1 MLKHGIF
8 LICLLLIL
16 GCSHESAEMASAEIS
31 RSSGESRIE
40 TAGPLQASEPPQ
52 TSFSSSQSS
61 GDPAPDSPTLAECG
75 LQPIETLEVYRFW
88 GDGEIYSHE
97 RIAFEGEQTLLAM
110 IDLAASS
117 LPFADE
123 PLPVLGVTRER
134 GFVTVDLSREFIDRF
149 SKGEIFELLNT
160 VSMTLMQ
167 NGAAGSFRYTV
178 EGETGLLGDLW
189 QVKPLAVAQEK
200 PEEYAKICASIPYPG
215 MAKLYFPTAGEITD
229 RFGVAMDETAM
240 EIARLL
246 ARVGKMERD
255 AASPQELEPSRL
267 YLSCVWNT
275 PAFYTVSGEEN
286 YEPGL
291 IPIADSVSAKLGMSE
306 SMFWIGEHIR
316 QTARILCGDD
326 FELDLAQGEGFKYR
340 YFPLEGVITPP
351 HMGGGYDT
359 IPLVLSYE
367 ETEGGFCA
375 EVVYLFESMGGIG
388 PWGMERTLTEEELPG
403 YVADKAQ
410 RAEVEVRR
418 AKDGRL
424 CFGSFHT
431 KTNQTSGHL
440 Q

>member
-97 RIAFEGEQTLLAM
+97 RIAFEGEQTLLGH
-110 IDLAASS
+110 DRPRG
-117 LPFADE
+117 LPLCRLADE

-134 GFVTVDLSREFIDRF
+134 DFVTVDLSREFIDRF

-240 EIARLL
+240 EIARLACEGREDG
-246 ARVGKMERD
+246 ARRRLSAGAGTV
-255 AASPQELEPSRL
+255 APLPELRLEYSRL
-267 YLSCVWNT
+267 LHR
-275 PAFYTVSGEEN
+275 F
-286 YEPGL
+286 
-291 IPIADSVSAKLGMSE
+291 
-306 SMFWIGEHIR
+306 
-316 QTARILCGDD
+316 
-326 FELDLAQGEGFKYR
+326 
-340 YFPLEGVITPP
+340 
-351 HMGGGYDT
+351 GGGK
-359 IPLVLSYE
+359 L
-367 ETEGGFCA
+367 
-375 EVVYLFESMGGIG
+375 
-388 PWGMERTLTEEELPG
+388 
-403 YVADKAQ
+403 
-410 RAEVEVRR
+410 
-418 AKDGRL
+418 
-424 CFGSFHT
+424 
-431 KTNQTSGHL
+431 
-440 Q
+440 